1 MFFIGPLYEYLNRRS
16 KIRRQRNTKHAD
28 GEALEKNTK
37 EKGDGLVREGL
48 SWQCSSTQM
57 LVRTPY
63 LMLRSCF
70 VIVLPFLEP

>member
-48 SWQCSSTQM
+48 SSTQM

-63 LMLRSCF
+63 LIL
-70 VIVLPFLEP
+70 